1 LDDQLLSID
10 EDKQITSVFSK
21 VKEFEYSVNFR
32 ELRVDDV
39 FVKFYT
45 QEGDRY
51 RPTKPQ
57 EFGRKLIMKIKEYV
71 LDEERKDGDE
81 AD

>member
-10 EDKQITSVFSK
+10 EDEHSNSVFSK
-21 VKEFEYSVNFR
+21 VKDFEYSVNFR

-39 FVKFYT
+39 FVKYYT

-51 RPTKPQ
+51 RPTNPQ
-57 EFGRKLIMKIKEYV
+57 EFGRKLILKIKDYV
-71 LDEERKDGDE
+71 IGEERKDGDE
-81 AD
+81 AN